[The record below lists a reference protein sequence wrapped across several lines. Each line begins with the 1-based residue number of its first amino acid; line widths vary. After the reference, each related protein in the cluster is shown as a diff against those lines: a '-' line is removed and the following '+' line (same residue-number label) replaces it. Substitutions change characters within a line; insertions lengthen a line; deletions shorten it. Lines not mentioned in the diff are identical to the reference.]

1 MISVKIGEEDTAVG
15 SSVGMWQ
22 GACEGPILFPFIM
35 QAALEATKRPV
46 AKPTFLTRA
55 DGVTTGGG
63 FNRKRGAAS
72 FELFVSLFAGGFA
85 IFFEA
90 I

>member
-1 MISVKIGEEDTAVG
+1 
-15 SSVGMWQ
+15 
-22 GACEGPILFPFIM
+22 M

-55 DGVTTGGG
+55 DGVTSGGG

-72 FELFVSLFAGGFA
+72 FGLFVSLFAGGFA
-85 IFFEA
+85 IF
-90 I
+90 IGTI